1 MTQTTTQ
8 PQTTQ
13 PTISLPAPTAVTRQA
28 APLPALGQ
36 MVLSEMRKMIR
47 NPMFAVGTLGFP
59 ILWFALFGLPNVN
72 EQMPDGT
79 NVGRYILVS
88 FGTYSLLT
96 LAMYSFGLAV
106 AAERTGGWLRLLRA
120 SPMPAPLYF
129 LGKVGAALLFSGLSL
144 GLLYTFAHFAGGVT
158 LPLGLALT
166 ILGKLLLGSVP
177 LIALGFMIGFLVN
190 PTAANV
196 IANVVS
202 VLMSFAS
209 GLFVPLDDLPAVMQ
223 KLAPFLPTYHL
234 AQIGWGTVTGHT
246 SSELTHWL
254 YLALYA
260 VVFGGLAIWGLKRD
274 EARGV

>member
-8 PQTTQ
+8 PTVT
-13 PTISLPAPTAVTRQA
+13 LPAPTSATRQA

-36 MVLSEMRKMIR
+36 LILSELRRMVR
-47 NPMFAVGTLGFP
+47 NPMFFIGTVGFP
-59 ILWFALFGLPNVN
+59 VLWFALFGLPNVN

-79 NVGRYILVS
+79 NVGRYIMVS

-129 LGKVGAALLFSGLSL
+129 LGKVVAALLFSGLSL
-144 GLLYTFAHFAGGVT
+144 TLLYTFAHFAGGVT
-158 LPLGLALT
+158 LPLGLVLT

-209 GLFVPLDDLPAVMQ
+209 GLFVPLNALPRAMQ
-223 KLAPFLPTYHL
+223 ELAPYLPTYHL
-234 AQIGWGTVTGHT
+234 AQIGWGSVTGNT
-246 SSELTHWL
+246 SGELTHWL

-260 VVFGGLAIWGLKRD
+260 AVFGGLAIWGLKKD
-274 EARGV
+274 EARGL

>member
-1 MTQTTTQ
+1 MTQTTTS
-8 PQTTQ
+8 PAV
-13 PTISLPAPTAVTRQA
+13 PLPAPTAVIRRA

-36 MVLSEMRKMIR
+36 LVLSELRKMIR
-47 NPMFAVGTLGFP
+47 NPMFFIATVGFP

-72 EQMPDGT
+72 EQLPDGT

-88 FGTYSLLT
+88 FGTYSLLS
-96 LAMYSFGLAV
+96 LAMFSFGLAV
-106 AAERTGGWLRLLRA
+106 AAERVGGWLRLLRA

-129 LGKVGAALLFSGLSL
+129 LGKVLAALAFSALSL
-144 GLLYTFAHFAGGVT
+144 GLLYAFAHFVGGVT
-158 LPLGLALT
+158 MPVGLALT
-166 ILGKLLLGSVP
+166 ILVKLLIGSVP

-209 GLFVPLDDLPAVMQ
+209 GLFVPLNQLPDAMQ
-223 KLAPFLPTYHL
+223 KLAPYLPTYHL
-234 AQIGWGTVTGHT
+234 AQIGWGTVMGNT
-246 SSELTHWL
+246 SGELMHWL

-260 VVFGGLAIWGLKRD
+260 LVFGALALWGLKKD
-274 EARGV
+274 EARGL

>member
-1 MTQTTTQ
+1 MTQTTSHVQ
-8 PQTTQ
+8 PLN
-13 PTISLPAPTAVTRQA
+13 LPAPTATPRQA

-36 MVLSEMRKMIR
+36 LALSELRRMAR
-47 NPMFAVGTLGFP
+47 NPMFLIGTVGFP

-72 EQMPDGT
+72 GQLPDGS

-129 LGKVGAALLFSGLSL
+129 LGKVVAALGFSALSL
-144 GLLYTFAHFAGGVT
+144 TLLYTFAHFAGGVT
-158 LPLGLALT
+158 MPLTLALT
-166 ILGKLLLGSVP
+166 ILGKLLLGCVP
-177 LIALGFMIGFLVN
+177 LIALGFMIGFLIN

-209 GLFVPLDDLPAVMQ
+209 GLFVPLDGLPDVMQ
-223 KLAPFLPTYHL
+223 KLAPYLPTYHL
-234 AQIGWGTVTGHT
+234 AQIGWGTVTGNT
-246 SSELTHWL
+246 SGELTHWL

-260 VVFGGLAIWGLKRD
+260 VVFGALAIWGLKRD
-274 EARGV
+274 EARGL